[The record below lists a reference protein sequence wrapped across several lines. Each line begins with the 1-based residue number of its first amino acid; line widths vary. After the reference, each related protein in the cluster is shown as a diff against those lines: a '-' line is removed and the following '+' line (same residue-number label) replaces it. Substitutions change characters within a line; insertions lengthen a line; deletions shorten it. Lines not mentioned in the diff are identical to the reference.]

1 MYQDALQKSGFT
13 ERIKYITS
21 DNIRESNTEDKKRR
35 KRKFIWFNPPYSMD
49 VRTNIGK
56 TFLKSIRK
64 HFPNGN
70 SLHKIFNKNTFK
82 VSYSC
87 MRNMASIISSHNRTI
102 LNSDVSLEYGC
113 NCRSRNECPLQ
124 NKCLTSKFA
133 SPADVENEIN
143 NKRKFYFWVS
153 KTAFEERYRNHK
165 KECNY
170 VKYRNSTEL
179 FKCIW
184 QLKDLNITPKI
195 L

>member
-1 MYQDALQKSGFT
+1 MAQK
-13 ERIKYITS
+13 K
-21 DNIRESNTEDKKRR
+21 N
-35 KRKFIWFNPPYSMD
+35 IWFNPPYSMD

-56 TFLKSIRK
+56 TFLKSITK

-87 MRNMASIISSHNRTI
+87 MSNMASIISSHNRTI
-102 LNSDVSLEYGC
+102 LNPDVSLEYGC
-113 NCRSRNECPLQ
+113 NCISRNECPLQ

-133 SPADVENEIN
+133 SRADVENEIN
-143 NKRKFYFWVS
+143 HKKKFYFWVS

-179 FKCIW
+179 SKYIW
-184 QLKDLNITPKI
+184 QLNDLNITPKI

>member
-21 DNIRESNTEDKKRR
+21 DNIRESNTGDKKRR
-35 KRKFIWFNPPYSMD
+35 KRKIIWFNPPYSMD

-87 MRNMASIISSHNRTI
+87 MCNMASIISSHNRTI

-133 SPADVENEIN
+133 SRADVENEIN